1 MAGFFSGF
9 LGLIGCGKSAKTEY
23 KVADIYQELREG
35 ALRTDPV
42 KLGLKAGGSNRVWG
56 VLMEMG
62 SAAGVITLATI
73 SDGAVSLYFSNGGGI
88 IGIGE
93 HEEPRKAGLALVS
106 AAPEFLKHTNPATTF
121 PLPEPG
127 HTRFYFMTY
136 DGILAA
142 DTLEDEL
149 GKDRSPLS
157 PLFFKAQE
165 VITQARI
172 ASEKREESVGRML
185 HAATTGDAA
194 GLKALLDSG
203 MSTDVSDRTGLTP
216 LMASAYAGKT
226 ETLTLLLASGAKVD
240 KTDASGYT
248 ALTFA
253 SNAGQKDCAELLIV
267 KGADVEHREND
278 SSTPIM
284 FAAQHA
290 HDDVVRLLLSRGAD
304 PAFEGKHG
312 LSAIGF
318 ARQNGHAETERI
330 LMRR

>member
-1 MAGFFSGF
+1 MAGLFSGF
-9 LGLIGCGKSAKTEY
+9 LGLIGCGKPAKTEY
-23 KVADIYQELREG
+23 KVADIYQELRDG
-35 ALRTDPV
+35 ALRTDPA
-42 KLGLKAGGSNRVWG
+42 KLGLKAAGSTRVWG
-56 VLMEMG
+56 VLMETG
-62 SAAGVITLATI
+62 DPDGVITLATI

-106 AAPEFLKHTNPATTF
+106 AAPEYLKYANPATAF
-121 PLPEPG
+121 PLPNPG

-142 DTLEDEL
+142 DALEEEL
-149 GKDRSPLS
+149 GKEQSPLS

-172 ASEKREESVGRML
+172 ASEKREESVGKML

-194 GLKALLDSG
+194 ELKALLDSG
-203 MSTDVSDRTGLTP
+203 MSADVSDRTGLTP

-226 ETLTLLLASGAKVD
+226 ATLMVLLASGAQID

-253 SNAGQKDCAELLIV
+253 ANAGQKDCAELLIA
-267 KGADVEHREND
+267 KGAAVEHPDND

-290 HDDVVRLLLSRGAD
+290 HDDVVRLLLARGAD

-318 ARQNGHAETERI
+318 ANQNGHTETERI
-330 LMRR
+330 LTRR